1 MLISIVSIGELTI
14 EKTPTAAAEAWE
26 AAERGDFALSARA
39 QEVVMGYESLADI
52 ARGGSPDAA
61 SYSSMKH
68 TLRQWGVI
76 NDPRLTRPLRGFS
89 EDEVAALRQRLEAL
103 PHGAQRVAVAA

>member
-1 MLISIVSIGELTI
+1 
-14 EKTPTAAAEAWE
+14 
-26 AAERGDFALSARA
+26 
-39 QEVVMGYESLADI
+39 MGYESLAEI

-68 TLRQWGVI
+68 TLKLWGVI
-76 NDPRLTRPLRGFS
+76 DDPRLTRPLRGFS
-89 EDEVAALRQRLEAL
+89 EEEVAALRQRLEAL